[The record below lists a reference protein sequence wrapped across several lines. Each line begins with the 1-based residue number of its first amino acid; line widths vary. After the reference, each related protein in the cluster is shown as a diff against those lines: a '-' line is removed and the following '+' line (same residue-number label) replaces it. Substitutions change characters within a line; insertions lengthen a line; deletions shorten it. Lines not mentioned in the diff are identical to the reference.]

1 MTRVLCFILLFISL
15 PLLAHWDSAYFRNA
29 NDGFT
34 NKKNW
39 MADIR
44 DDVLLSEM
52 ALPGTHDS
60 GTYDK
65 KIDSVVT
72 QTLNFNQQLEYGI
85 RVFDIRI
92 RHIGNSFAL
101 HHGPVFLNVMFKD
114 FLDAANDFLNRN
126 PSETVLFRLKEEH
139 NPENNTRS
147 LKDTL
152 EYYLSSYGDRYLQTS
167 NKNITLGEARG
178 KFIILS
184 NNTNFNNYGLNY
196 KTFDIQDNYHLKT
209 NWDLHDVKWS
219 SIKSQLSRA
228 IGGNKNTFYVNYL
241 SGSGGS
247 LPYFVASGHSSPAT
261 SAPRL
266 STGLTTP
273 GWKNSYPDFPRVSC
287 FIGICTIAF
296 EGTNTLTRD
305 RLSSYNSM
313 LYLFRLLIDS
323 GVINYPI
330 WNHFSMGR
338 TAGIIMADFPG
349 ESLIKNIIDNNYL
362 LRKPENVAR
371 EPYIESYAG
380 TSTMDQD
387 ILAELQKNHPEVLEM
402 LQQKIMEI
410 KQDSLPNQP
419 SLYADE
425 SSGDE

>member
-1 MTRVLCFILLFISL
+1 
-15 PLLAHWDSAYFRNA
+15 
-29 NDGFT
+29 
-34 NKKNW
+34 

-65 KIDSVVT
+65 HIESVIT
-72 QTLNFNQQLEYGI
+72 QTLNFNQQLDYGI

-114 FLDAANDFLNRN
+114 FLDAANDFLDKN
-126 PSETVLFRLKEEH
+126 PSETILFRLKEEH
-139 NPENNTRS
+139 DPENNTRS

-152 EYYLSSYGDRYLQTS
+152 EYYLSSYGHHYLQTT
-167 NKNITLGEARG
+167 NKDITLGEARG

-184 NNTNFNNYGLNY
+184 NNANFNDYGLNY
-196 KTFDIQDNYHLKT
+196 TTFNIQDNYNLKT

-219 SIKSQLSRA
+219 SIKSQISRA
-228 IGGNKNTFYVNYL
+228 IGGDKKTFYINYL

-247 LPYFVASGHSSPAT
+247 LPYFVASGHSSPGT
-261 SAPRL
+261 GAPRL

-287 FIGICTIAF
+287 FIGFCTIAF
-296 EGTNTLTRD
+296 EGTNILTRD
-305 RLSSYNSM
+305 RLSSYNIL
-313 LYLFRLLIDS
+313 LYLLWSL
-323 GVINYPI
+323 GGTAEINDPI
-330 WNHFSMGR
+330 LSLAGIKR

-349 ESLIKNIIDNNYL
+349 ESLISNIIDNNYL

-371 EPYIESYAG
+371 EPYIENYAD
-380 TSTMDQD
+380 THAMDQD
-387 ILAELQKNHPEVLEM
+387 ILAELQNSHPEVLEA
-402 LQQKIMEI
+402 LQEKLMEI
-410 KQDSLPNQP
+410 KQQSPDDLPNQQRVN
-419 SLYADE
+419 E
-425 SSGDE
+425 